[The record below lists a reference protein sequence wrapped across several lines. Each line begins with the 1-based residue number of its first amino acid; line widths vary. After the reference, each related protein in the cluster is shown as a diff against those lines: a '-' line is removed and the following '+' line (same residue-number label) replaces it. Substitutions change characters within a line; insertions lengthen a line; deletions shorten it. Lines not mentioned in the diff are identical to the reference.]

1 MKHTLSTLTVLFI
14 LLTSSVSWGSV
25 DGNGVICRDKTEK
38 ESNRDYP
45 HFFIF
50 ENGMVH
56 FNGITNRNDIVITTK
71 GSEIYP
77 YRTSP
82 STISWYVPMVAYEDE
97 YLSYTLNRKDLSLK
111 TVWRGNEGIDECEVY
126 PTKILMEKISEMLI
140 DYQSEYDKK
149 KKDNKI

>member
-1 MKHTLSTLTVLFI
+1 MRHTLSTLTVLFI
-14 LLTSSVSWGSV
+14 LLTSSMSWGSV

-38 ESNRDYP
+38 KSNRDYP
-45 HFFIF
+45 KFLIF

-56 FNGITNRNDIVITTK
+56 LNGITNRNDIVITTK
-71 GSEIYP
+71 GKILP
-77 YRTSP
+77 YSTSP
-82 STISWYVPMVAYEDE
+82 STISWYIPMVAYEDE

-111 TVWRGNEGIDECEVY
+111 TVWRGNEGIDVCEVY